1 MALLSVPFAFLT
13 GNRGAMTGVGFSLG
27 VAIAYFALN
36 YLFEQLGNVGQLP
49 PEIAA
54 WSPDALFAL
63 AGIYLITRMRT

>member
-13 GNRGAMTGVGFSLG
+13 GTRGAMTGVGVSFG
-27 VAIAYFALN
+27 VAIAYFAVN

-49 PEIAA
+49 PELAA

-63 AGIYLITRMRT
+63 AGVYLMSRMRT